1 MEQHNNKEGIDELME
16 IARLRFGM
24 IAPVIQETYLT
35 IMLIE
40 YYKMKICMAKF
51 YLLG

>member
-24 IAPVIQETYLT
+24 IAPVIRKRT
-35 IMLIE
+35 IV
-40 YYKMKICMAKF
+40 
-51 YLLG
+51 GV